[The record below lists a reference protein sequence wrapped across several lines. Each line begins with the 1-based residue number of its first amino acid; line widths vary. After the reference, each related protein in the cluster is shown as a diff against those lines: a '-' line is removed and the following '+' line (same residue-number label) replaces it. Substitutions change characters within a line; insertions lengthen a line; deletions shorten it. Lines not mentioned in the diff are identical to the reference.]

1 MEAPKEYG
9 KISIGLENRVI
20 PEDKLENT
28 PSRKHGVSEE
38 LERDLRVVGCEYIQ
52 SAGLLLK
59 LPQVNISAIFNIGSL
74 SDFGSTLYRL
84 PWPLPRCC
92 FKDFITLSLL

>member
-1 MEAPKEYG
+1 MMEAPKEYG
-9 KISIGLENRVI
+9 MISMGLENRVI
-20 PEDKLENT
+20 PEEQLENT

-59 LPQVNISAIFNIGSL
+59 LPQVNTSAILFLI
-74 SDFGSTLYRL
+74 
-84 PWPLPRCC
+84 
-92 FKDFITLSLL
+92 

>member
-20 PEDKLENT
+20 PEEQLENT

-59 LPQVNISAIFNIGSL
+59 LPQVNTVNASAILFYLIVICASL
-74 SDFGSTLYRL
+74 
-84 PWPLPRCC
+84 
-92 FKDFITLSLL
+92 FI

>member
-59 LPQVNISAIFNIGSL
+59 LPQVNISAILF
-74 SDFGSTLYRL
+74 FHYRTLG
-84 PWPLPRCC
+84 
-92 FKDFITLSLL
+92 LLFTGCHGHCPGVVSKILLL

>member
-1 MEAPKEYG
+1 MSVYTSVVSLFIMEAPKEYG

-28 PSRKHGVSEE
+28 PSRKHGISEE

-59 LPQVNISAIFNIGSL
+59 LPQVNSPPFL
-74 SDFGSTLYRL
+74 VDKVDYLYIN
-84 PWPLPRCC
+84 
-92 FKDFITLSLL
+92 FT

>member
-1 MEAPKEYG
+1 MYIYFIKEKSVYIYERKFVNQFLFMMEAPKEYG

-20 PEDKLENT
+20 PAEQLENT

-59 LPQVNISAIFNIGSL
+59 LPQVNTSAIFLNM
-74 SDFGSTLYRL
+74 F
-84 PWPLPRCC
+84 
-92 FKDFITLSLL
+92 

>member
-59 LPQVNISAIFNIGSL
+59 LPQVKFSAILFFTAIL
-74 SDFGSTLYRL
+74 
-84 PWPLPRCC
+84 
-92 FKDFITLSLL
+92 

>member
-1 MEAPKEYG
+1 MEAPKEYS
-9 KISIGLENRVI
+9 KIVIGLENRVI
-20 PEDKLENT
+20 PEEKLDNT

-59 LPQVNISAIFNIGSL
+59 LPQVGESAIFVYLVQCFLN
-74 SDFGSTLYRL
+74 L
-84 PWPLPRCC
+84 PQGCHGHCPSVVS
-92 FKDFITLSLL
+92 KILLF